1 MLVVQFTDS
10 TDLDDAMTDLRDK
23 VSQVK
28 SQLPDDASD
37 PTVMSIDIDSMP
49 VVQSRCAALI
59 LRRSS
64 PSQRTRSPRRS
75 SVWTA

>member
-1 MLVVQFTDS
+1 MLIVQFTDS

-49 VVQSRCAALI
+49 ARAGRAARL
-59 LRRSS
+59 
-64 PSQRTRSPRRS
+64 
-75 SVWTA
+75 

>member
-37 PTVMSIDIDSMP
+37 PTVMSIDIDYHAG
-49 VVQSRCAALI
+49 RAGRAARL
-59 LRRSS
+59 
-64 PSQRTRSPRRS
+64 
-75 SVWTA
+75 